1 MAFEDSDDHEFS
13 EYQTGGELRSAC
25 VIISRNVPAASKKR
39 VSNGL
44 LLHYFILF
52 VGNILLPVTV
62 DDGGQ

>member
-44 LLHYFILF
+44 LYTISFF
-52 VGNILLPVTV
+52 LL
-62 DDGGQ
+62 GISYYQ